1 MRNYFFFNP
10 LKTAGKAICGHFNI
24 SNIHTLVKDVYHPNL
39 KNFIKLQAIDITK
52 YYYRLILKK
61 KTKLCIPTKKNK
73 NIHVGTVRNPYARS
87 VSWFLDVKR
96 NKFHQSYHNF
106 NEDMNFK
113 DFLMSN
119 KNSAGLRTQKSY
131 FMDWDDKYRLDYL
144 IRYENINSDLK
155 NFINSEKFYLEKFD
169 YELKYK
175 NQNPFEYNYKDHLC
189 HTSIDIINK
198 LQNED
203 FLFFGYN
210 KLT

>member
-1 MRNYFFFNP
+1 MRHYFFFNP

-52 YYYRLILKK
+52 YYYRMIFRK
-61 KTKLCIPTKKNK
+61 KTMLRIPAKKNK
-73 NIHVGTVRNPYARS
+73 NIHVGTARNPYARS

-96 NKFHQSYHNF
+96 NKFHQSYHNL
-106 NEDMNFK
+106 NKDMNFK

-175 NQNPFEYNYKDHLC
+175 NQNPFKYNYKDYLC
-189 HTSIDIINK
+189 PTSIDIINK

-203 FLFFGYN
+203 FSFFG
-210 KLT
+210 

>member
-1 MRNYFFFNP
+1 MRHYFFFNP

-52 YYYRLILKK
+52 YYYRMIFRK
-61 KTKLCIPTKKNK
+61 KTMLRIPAKKNK
-73 NIHVGTVRNPYARS
+73 NIHVGTARNPYARS

-96 NKFHQSYHNF
+96 NKFHQSYHNL
-106 NEDMNFK
+106 NKDMNFK

-131 FMDWDDKYRLDYL
+131 FMDWNNKYRLDYL

-175 NQNPFEYNYKDHLC
+175 NQNPFKYNYKDYLC
-189 HTSIDIINK
+189 PTSIDIINK

-203 FLFFGYN
+203 FSFLGYN

>member
-1 MRNYFFFNP
+1 MRHYFFFNP

-52 YYYRLILKK
+52 YYYRMIFRK
-61 KTKLCIPTKKNK
+61 KTMLRIPAKKNK
-73 NIHVGTVRNPYARS
+73 NIHVGTARNPYARS

-96 NKFHQSYHNF
+96 NKFHQSYHNL
-106 NEDMNFK
+106 NKDMNFK

-131 FMDWDDKYRLDYL
+131 FIDWDDKYRLDYL

-175 NQNPFEYNYKDHLC
+175 NQNPFKYNYKDYLC
-189 HTSIDIINK
+189 PTSIDIINK

-203 FLFFGYN
+203 FSFLGYN